1 MLDLEIYGLR
11 GFDLL
16 GTTLALATLALT
28 GLEITG
34 LQVTQETAQDVTDTT
49 STCSLGIGRTTS
61 DSTASETTK
70 SNVRICEPILSISI
84 GYSEHTPQ
92 GAE

>member
-34 LQVTQETAQDVTDTT
+34 LQVTQETAQDIAYTT
-49 STCSLGIGRTTS
+49 STCSLGVGRTAS
-61 DSTASETTK
+61 DSTASETT
-70 SNVRICEPILSISI
+70 SRMLEYANQ
-84 GYSEHTPQ
+84 Y
-92 GAE
+92 